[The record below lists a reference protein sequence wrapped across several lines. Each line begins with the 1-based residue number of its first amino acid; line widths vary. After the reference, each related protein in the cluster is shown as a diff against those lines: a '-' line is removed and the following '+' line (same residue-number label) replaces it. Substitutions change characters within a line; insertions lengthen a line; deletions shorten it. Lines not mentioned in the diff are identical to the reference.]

1 MGEVLEA
8 RRRDVDDRIRS
19 LRERLT
25 EAASEFGDRACVYL
39 TGSYGRGEASA
50 HSDLDLFIIGTV
62 DADRKRRL
70 SRLHEICLKSD
81 LIRAADDLKY
91 PPFSR
96 DGEFLQFHTGEDLVT
111 RLGTSRDDFDNTLTA
126 RLLLLLESKPLFGE
140 GVYEQV
146 VSEVLDVYWREF
158 ERHQGDFEP
167 GFLANDIL
175 RLWRTFC
182 LNFEARPVQPKDD
195 PQAAVKLKLKNY
207 KLKHSRLLTCYSG
220 VAFLLAAFVKNGTV
234 TREMARTMIGMTP
247 TERIE
252 SVRSRPGA
260 ASAADD
266 VLATYE
272 EFLSATDASEAD
284 LLARLQQSPGEFRRP
299 PGSLGDRMYEL
310 IDALGKGTPLHRR
323 LFL

>member
-1 MGEVLEA
+1 MGAVLDT
-8 RRRDVDDRIRS
+8 RRRDVDDRIRA

-25 EAASEFGDRACVYL
+25 DAASEFGDRASVYL
-39 TGSYGRGEASA
+39 TGSYGRREASQ

-62 DADRKRRL
+62 DKGGKRRL
-70 SRLHEICLKSD
+70 SRLDELCLKAD

-91 PPFSR
+91 PRFSR
-96 DGEFLQFHTGEDLVT
+96 DGEFLQFHTVGDLVKQ
-111 RLGTSRDDFDNTLTA
+111 LGTSRDDFYNTLTA

-140 GVYEQV
+140 AVYEQV
-146 VSEVLDVYWREF
+146 ISDVLDVYWREF
-158 ERHQGDFEP
+158 ERHQDAFEP

-182 LNFEARPVQPKDD
+182 LNFEARPDQPQDD

-220 VAFLLAAFVKNGTV
+220 VAFLLAAFVENGTV
-234 TREMARTMIGMTP
+234 TRETARTMIGMTP

-252 SVRSRPGA
+252 SLRSCPGA
-260 ASAADD
+260 DAAADG
-266 VLATYE
+266 VLASYE
-272 EFLSATDASEAD
+272 DFLSTTDASEAE

-299 PGSLGDRMYEL
+299 PGALGDHMFKL
-310 IDALGKGTPLHRR
+310 IDALGNGTAFHRR
-323 LFL
+323 LMV

>member
-1 MGEVLEA
+1 MGAVLEA

-19 LRERLT
+19 MRERLT
-25 EAASEFGDRACVYL
+25 DAAKTFGDRACVYL
-39 TGSYGRGEASA
+39 TGSYGRREASA

-62 DADRKRRL
+62 DEGGKRRL
-70 SRLHEICLKSD
+70 SRLDEICLKAD
-81 LIRAADDLKY
+81 LIRAAADLKF

-96 DGEFLQFHTGEDLVT
+96 DGAFLQFHTGEDLVT

-126 RLLLLLESKPLFGE
+126 RLLLPLESKPLFGE

-146 VSEVLDVYWREF
+146 VSDVLDVYWREF
-158 ERHQGDFEP
+158 ERHPGDFEP

-182 LNFEARPVQPKDD
+182 LNFEARPEQPTDD
-195 PQAAVKLKLKNY
+195 SQAAVKLKLKNY

-220 VAFLLAAFVKNGTV
+220 VAFLLAAFVENGTV
-234 TREMARTMIGMTP
+234 TRDVARTMIGMTP

-260 ASAADD
+260 ENAADG
-266 VLATYE
+266 VLACYE
-272 EFLSATDASEAD
+272 DFLSATDASEAD
-284 LLARLQQSPGEFRRP
+284 LLARLRQSPGEFRRP
-299 PGSLGDRMYEL
+299 PGALGDRMYEL
-310 IDALGKGTPLHRR
+310 INALGNGTALHRR
-323 LFL
+323 LFV